1 MSRAAVVAYLADKVS
16 EPKKIDSQE
25 KEATSDGVR
34 SFVDY
39 QISWQRYRPV
49 LGYNL
54 THQTRNET
62 LRSKLLQRFN
72 QISEIYHQVLL

>member
-39 QISWQRYRPV
+39 RYRGRDIV
-49 LGYNL
+49 
-54 THQTRNET
+54 
-62 LRSKLLQRFN
+62 RS
-72 QISEIYHQVLL
+72 